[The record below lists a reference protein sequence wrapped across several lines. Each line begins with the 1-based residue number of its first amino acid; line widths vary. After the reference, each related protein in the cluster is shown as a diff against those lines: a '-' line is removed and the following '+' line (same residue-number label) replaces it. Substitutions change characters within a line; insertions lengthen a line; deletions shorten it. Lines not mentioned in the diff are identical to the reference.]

1 MAAVACLSSLLLLW
15 FLLDSWNY
23 ASVFQTFGLGGVSYG
38 QVTTAIYLKVSV
50 SDFLTLFSARTGGD
64 FFWTTAPSPVL
75 LVAGGVA
82 LGTTLSFLSHSKHLF
97 YVCICQFFI
106 MLKLVWDYVN
116 VKCMLSSSSY
126 CSSSSIILLS
136 LPHDSPLFPSYPPS

>member
-64 FFWTTAPSPVL
+64 FFWATAPSPIL
-75 LVAGGVA
+75 LIAGGIA
-82 LGTTLSFLSHSKHLF
+82 LGTTVSFSKSVHSVSYSCLPS
-97 YVCICQFFI
+97 
-106 MLKLVWDYVN
+106 LKKN
-116 VKCMLSSSSY
+116 VIS
-126 CSSSSIILLS
+126 
-136 LPHDSPLFPSYPPS
+136 